1 TSRDKLDEPDR
12 ARLDRIAPLH
22 PDLQIAV
29 ELAQDFAVMLRKR
42 LAERLDAWLERAAT
56 SALPAFHS
64 FVAGL
69 RRAHS
74 AVKAGPALP
83 WSKGQPKRKVN
94 RLKFLKRQSFGRANF
109 DLLRLR
115 VLFEG

>member
-1 TSRDKLDEPDR
+1 MLRQR
-12 ARLDRIAPLH
+12 
-22 PDLQIAV
+22 
-29 ELAQDFAVMLRKR
+29 LAQ
-42 LAERLDAWLERAAT
+42 RLDAWLERAANST
-56 SALPAFHS
+56 LPAFHG

-69 RRAHS
+69 RRDYS
-74 AVKAGPALP
+74 AVKAGLSLP
-83 WSKGQPKRKVN
+83 WSQGQTEGQVN

>member
-1 TSRDKLDEPDR
+1 M
-12 ARLDRIAPLH
+12 ARCWSCQHR
-22 PDLQIAV
+22 QR
-29 ELAQDFAVMLRKR
+29 LAQ
-42 LAERLDAWLERAAT
+42 RLDAWLERAAN

-69 RRAHS
+69 RRDYS
-74 AVKAGPALP
+74 AVKAGLSLP
-83 WSKGQPKRKVN
+83 WSQDQTEGQVN